1 MIYQKLIDDLAKR
14 ISESFPGSIQLL
26 QEDLKRSLRASLEAT
41 LNRLDLV
48 TREEFDVQ
56 TAVLARTRNKL
67 EKLERQVETL
77 EKLRQN
83 DEPKSD

>member
-1 MIYQKLIDDLAKR
+1 MIDQKLIDDLAKR